1 MTVKKLL
8 SIAILAMLS
17 ITLIACGSSS
27 SSSPQ
32 TTTGSVSI
40 KATSNQ

>member
-1 MTVKKLL
+1 MSVKKLL
-8 SIAILAMLS
+8 SVAILAMLS
-17 ITLIACGSSS
+17 IALIACGSSS

-40 KATSNQ
+40 KGTANQ